1 MKVGGFI
8 KKAVGLDNIPFTM
21 MEFYGS
27 TKTVFKTFD
36 LVVNDL
42 RRDHIRLAIIT
53 CEKID
58 DLKDY
63 PAEFVKEK
71 TNDENLLNKDEKGDV
86 RLNSNSSGQQTS
98 IYPADL
104 NFVYEGDLN
113 HSLFADLK
121 KYTASIKISG
131 VMLGVLNYFS
141 QKYLG

>member
-21 MEFYGS
+21 MEFYGR

-36 LVVNDL
+36 LIDKDL

-71 TNDENLLNKDEKGDV
+71 TNENLLNKDEKCRF

-98 IYPADL
+98 ISTADL
-104 NFVYEGDLN
+104 NFVYEGDLG

-121 KYTASIKISG
+121 KHTASIEISG
-131 VMLGVLNYFS
+131 VMKGVLNYFS

>member
-36 LVVNDL
+36 LIDKDL